1 MSASGES
8 YASVD
13 ASVVNSGI
21 MPLAIS
27 GDTGDPTGGETQVP
41 VTIHWMFDG
50 EIQKSGITGVGW
62 FDTDPVSPFYNKGLT
77 TEGAVHNKLI
87 DIYTKNKNEEEVK
100 QYVDSVMAEWAANDK
115 GAFLEKYLS
124 TVGTTYEGGCV
135 SFT

>member
-50 EIQKSGITGVGW
+50 EANKSGITGVGW
-62 FDTDPVSPFYNKGLT
+62 FDTDPVSPFYNSELT

-87 DIYTKNKNEEEVK
+87 EIYTQDKKEEDVK
-100 QYVDSVMAEWAANDK
+100 QYVDSVMAGWVAENK
-115 GAFLEKYLS
+115 GAFLEKYLGI
-124 TVGTTYEGGCV
+124 VGTVYDGGCV